1 MNAITA
7 IALVASLT
15 TCLLP
20 QGTAFGADP
29 VLDGV
34 KRPAQPDHAPVL
46 IPPPKTPDPL
56 VGSLAISPNAMSRHI
71 LRDVG
76 TMLPSRSD
84 SPADWYAGVEPLHDC
99 GEPRLLPPCVP
110 PPPCHPS
117 MPPQPF
123 DLIDVPE
130 MPTSGQRYRG
140 PCCPRTG
147 THYDSPLPRIH
158 RMHDRAFDWFYLTK

>member
-7 IALVASLT
+7 IAIVASLT

-56 VGSLAISPNAMSRHI
+56 VGSPAISPNAMSRHI

-84 SPADWYAGVEPLHDC
+84 
-99 GEPRLLPPCVP
+99 
-110 PPPCHPS
+110 
-117 MPPQPF
+117 
-123 DLIDVPE
+123 
-130 MPTSGQRYRG
+130 
-140 PCCPRTG
+140 
-147 THYDSPLPRIH
+147 
-158 RMHDRAFDWFYLTK
+158 